1 VTGTVSRRSTPAHIA
16 ITGAGAG
23 IGAALALAY
32 ARSGARLSLSGRN
45 LERLEQTAGLCRARG
60 AKVDVGQCDVTDA
73 AAMQGW
79 IDRIEAEQPIDILI
93 ANAGI
98 GGSGTLTDNVAEAG
112 EVARAVVTTNTIG
125 VINTV
130 TPVLPHF
137 VARKAGTVVIIS
149 SVAGFL
155 GLPDSPSYSASKA
168 AASVYGDGLR
178 RLLRPQGIQVTVV
191 SPGYVETAMSA
202 SLPFHRPFLWSAEKA
217 ANVIQN
223 AVANGRGELIFP
235 WQFRLAI
242 SLARVLPTAFVDF
255 LLMRFRAWDVL

>member
-1 VTGTVSRRSTPAHIA
+1 MSNHPAPAHIA
-16 ITGAGAG
+16 ITGAGGG

-32 ARSGARLSLSGRN
+32 AKPGARLSLSGRN
-45 LERLEQTAGLCRARG
+45 LDRLEQTAGLCRQRG
-60 AKVDVGQCDVTDA
+60 AQVDVGQCDVTDA
-73 AAMQGW
+73 QAMQGW
-79 IDRIEAEQPIDILI
+79 IDRIEVEQQVDILI

-98 GGSGTLTDNVAEAG
+98 GGEGTLTRDAAEAG

-130 TPVLPHF
+130 TPILPHF
-137 VARKAGTVVIIS
+137 VARKSGVVVIVS

-168 AASVYGDGLR
+168 AASVYGDSLR

-191 SPGYVETAMSA
+191 SPGYVETPMSA
-202 SLPFHRPFLWSAEKA
+202 TLPFHRPFMWSAEKA

-223 AVANGRGELIFP
+223 AVANGHGELIFP

-242 SLARVLPTAFVDF
+242 SVARVLPTAFVDF
-255 LLMRFRAWDVL
+255 LLMRFRARDVL

>member
-1 VTGTVSRRSTPAHIA
+1 MSEQSAPTHIA

-32 ARSGARLSLSGRN
+32 AVPGARLSLSGRN
-45 LERLEQTAGLCRARG
+45 VERLEQTAGLCRARG
-60 AKVDVGQCDVTDA
+60 AQVDVGQCDVTDA
-73 AAMQGW
+73 RAMQSW
-79 IDRIEAEQPIDILI
+79 IDRIEAEQPVNILI

-98 GGSGTLTDNVAEAG
+98 GGSGTLTGDAVEAG

-130 TPVLPHF
+130 TPILPHF
-137 VARKAGTVVIIS
+137 VARQSGVVVIIS

-155 GLPDSPSYSASKA
+155 GLPDSPAYSASKA

-178 RLLRPQGIQVTVV
+178 RLLRPQGVQITIV

-202 SLPFHRPFLWSAEKA
+202 SLPFHRPFIWSAEKA

-242 SLARVLPTAFVDF
+242 SVARVLPTAFVDF
-255 LLMRFRAWDVL
+255 LLMRFRARDVL